1 MRRARALIGSVVAA
15 SVVVSFQIETCQLA
29 VPARDVDA
37 TSIVLALLGSAAG
50 AAIIVK
56 LGDGDPRR
64 LIKPAIGIW
73 CLAVICTLWNPPR
86 VSAPEPPYFRLERV
100 VPFWSYFYSRTL
112 ADLADVIGQV
122 LIFMPLGALLAAR
135 TNRQSFAG
143 AMVLG
148 LLLGVVIEIGQAF
161 LPGRTTDISDA
172 ISAAAGAGLGLALWR
187 WGEFTRS
194 SSAGAIRY
202 RIGRRTG

>member
-1 MRRARALIGSVVAA
+1 M
-15 SVVVSFQIETCQLA
+15 
-29 VPARDVDA
+29 
-37 TSIVLALLGSAAG
+37 
-50 AAIIVK
+50 K

-161 LPGRTTDISDA
+161 LPGARPTSVTRSRRRPARGSAWPSGDGASLRVRARPGRSA
-172 ISAAAGAGLGLALWR
+172 IASAAGPA
-187 WGEFTRS
+187 S
-194 SSAGAIRY
+194 
-202 RIGRRTG
+202 